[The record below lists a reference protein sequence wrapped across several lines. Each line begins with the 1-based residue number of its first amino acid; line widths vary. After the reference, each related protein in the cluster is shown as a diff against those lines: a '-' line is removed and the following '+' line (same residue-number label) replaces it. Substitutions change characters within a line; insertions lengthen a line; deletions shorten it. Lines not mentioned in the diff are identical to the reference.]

1 MKKTSKNKAKISN
14 IHNYHSKNI
23 LIHSNTS
30 IPILLLKIAIAHLDA
45 DNK

>member
-1 MKKTSKNKAKISN
+1 MKKTSKNKTKISN
-14 IHNYHSKNI
+14 IHNYNSKNI

-30 IPILLLKIAIAHLDA
+30 IPILLQKIAIVHLDV